1 MGEGASRS
9 FGLKG
14 QQGWRAGAPPDWGNR
29 PHSWRAHMGS
39 LHAGTRAKAV
49 TSEEPGAGLP
59 AGSEGLLGRQGAAAA
74 HLGAT
79 DPGGYEY

>member
-1 MGEGASRS
+1 
-9 FGLKG
+9 
-14 QQGWRAGAPPDWGNR
+14 
-29 PHSWRAHMGS
+29 MGS

-79 DPGGYEY
+79 DPGGGDIEAYSSV